1 MRATILIAM
10 GMILAGALAAQGTP
24 QATAAKES
32 FVIEPGTLQSG
43 VQNAAIRLVSNT
55 PSGFSNS
62 SSKPPAV
69 KFSAGVA
76 LVTGSF
82 SILNQNE
89 AECRVN
95 VERDTVGTI
104 EVSVQ
109 LFSVNG
115 SKVLKTL
122 RGTLGIT
129 GVQDVAGSQA
139 KVGVESVR
147 LVRVN
152 VPDAQP
158 AGTIVISGTI
168 AGSVLITA
176 PTGTSFFEAPKV
188 STSAGGISGAKLESS
203 NTVFSFSIGNAGS
216 DNLTVRVT
224 DIRYSTALF
233 ASSGGVEGDLACEI
247 SGGALSNQSALVINA
262 FTAKATVD
270 GSNDVQDQPSTDSE
284 SSDSTDESTP
294 TALPSN
300 INTGNRRE
308 LDNERNRNNRN
319 RENRNNSRNPGTT
332 PGRSVDGGRTSSRGP
347 GAVPRTPNA
356 PPVQG
361 NAQGLPAGA
370 QPVAPGRGENPL
382 LGTGSAGEEPGD
394 GKSKLAPGDKP
405 AKAPDPLVVTPGLNF
420 CDKDFQPVT
429 AVVLDRIVAGEAG
442 GRIWIE
448 LRLAK
453 DRDPEKA
460 ESVTVKL
467 TVAGTMRELTLNET
481 DKNTGIF
488 RCAKEGV
495 LLVAQENPDSNEPE
509 AANIPPKPRY
519 TGR

>member
-1 MRATILIAM
+1 
-10 GMILAGALAAQGTP
+10 MILAGTLAAQGTP
-24 QATAAKES
+24 QATPAKES
-32 FVIEPGTLQSG
+32 FVIEPATLQSG
-43 VQNAAIRLVSNT
+43 VQNATIRLVSNT

-89 AECRVN
+89 SECRVN

-104 EVSVQ
+104 EVSVE

-152 VPDAQP
+152 VPDPQP
-158 AGTIVISGTI
+158 AGTIVISGKI

-188 STSAGGISGAKLESS
+188 STSAGGISGPKLEAS
-203 NTVFSFSIGNAGS
+203 NTVFTFNIGNAGS
-216 DNLTVRVT
+216 DDLTVRVT

-233 ASSGGVEGDLACEI
+233 ASSGGVEGDLAVEI

-270 GSNDVQDQPSTDSE
+270 GSNDVQDDAPANDSE
-284 SSDSTDESTP
+284 SSDSTDESSP
-294 TALPSN
+294 TAAPSN
-300 INTGNRRE
+300 VNTGNRRE
-308 LDNERNRNNRN
+308 LDAERERNNRN
-319 RENRNNSRNPGTT
+319 RENRDNTRNPGTT
-332 PGRSVDGGRTSSRGP
+332 PGRSVESGRPSSRGP
-347 GAVPRTPNA
+347 GQVPRAPNA
-356 PPVQG
+356 PP
-361 NAQGLPAGA
+361 AQGGAQGQPAGA

-394 GKSKLAPGDKP
+394 GTSKLAPGDKP
-405 AKAPDPLVVTPGLNF
+405 AKDPDPLVVTPGLNF
-420 CDKDFQPVT
+420 CDKDFKPVT

-481 DKNTGIF
+481 DKNTGVF

-509 AANIPPKPRY
+509 AANIAPKPRY